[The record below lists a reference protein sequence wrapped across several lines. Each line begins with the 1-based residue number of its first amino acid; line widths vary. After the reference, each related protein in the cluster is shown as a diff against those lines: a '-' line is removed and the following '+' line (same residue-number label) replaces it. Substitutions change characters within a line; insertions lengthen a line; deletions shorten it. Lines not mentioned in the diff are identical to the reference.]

1 MNSNNAIEITETGVF
16 TNKHKPIRPVL
27 RLAYGTRASFP
38 QNDNRSGLNRKENE
52 CCNRATD

>member
-16 TNKHKPIRPVL
+16 ANTHKLIRPVL
-27 RLAYGTRASFP
+27 RLAYGTRGSLP
-38 QNDNRSGLNRKENE
+38 QNDNQSGLNRKENE